1 MTTSTTA
8 DGFSADQPAFLSK
21 ERIIAKPGFNRWL
34 VPPAALAIHLC
45 IGMAYGFSVFWLP
58 LSKALGITA
67 PVACAADTG
76 FIAQVFSSQC
86 DWPISMLGWIYTL
99 FFIFLGCSAA
109 IWGGWLEHAGPRKA
123 GVVSALCWCGGLLIS
138 ALGVYTHQIWLMWI
152 GSGVIGGI
160 GLGLGYISP
169 VSTLIKW
176 FPDKRG
182 MATGMAIMGFGGG
195 AMVGAPLA
203 AALMGHFAS
212 PTSVGVWQSFL
223 VMAAIYFVFMIG
235 GALSYRV
242 PPTGWKPEGWT
253 APAKKASNAM
263 ITHRHVHVN
272 VAWKTPQFRLVWL
285 VLCLNVSAG
294 IGILGMASPL
304 LQEVF
309 GGKLLGNDLAFG
321 QLDAS
326 QLASI
331 AAIAAGFTGL
341 LSLFNIGGR
350 FFWASFSDYLGR
362 KNTYFVFFALGFAL
376 YGLIPNLGHLGS
388 IALFVAAFCVILSM
402 YGGGFATVPAYLA
415 DLFGTQMVGAIHG
428 RLLTAWA
435 AAGVLGPVLVNY
447 LREYQLSIG
456 VERAAAYDIT
466 LYILAGLLVLGFLC
480 NLLVRP
486 VADKYFMTDAELAAE
501 QALGHDKGADGSTVL
516 EWKAAPGTKPL
527 AVAAWLVVG
536 IPLAWGVWVTLQ
548 KTAVLFH

>member
-1 MTTSTTA
+1 MSSSLSGGGVGA
-8 DGFSADQPAFLSK
+8 QPGFLSK

-58 LSKALGITA
+58 LSKAIGITA
-67 PVACAADTG
+67 PVACAPDLS
-76 FIAQVFSSQC
+76 FFSQVFSSSC
-86 DWPISMLGWIYTL
+86 DWSVSMLSWIYTL

-123 GVVSALCWCGGLLIS
+123 GVVSALCWCGGLVIS
-138 ALGVYTHQIWLMWI
+138 ALGIYTHQIWLMWL

-242 PPTGWKPEGWT
+242 PPTGWKPEGYV
-253 APAKKASNAM
+253 PSAKKAKGM
-263 ITHRHVHVN
+263 ITNRHVHVN
-272 VAWKTPQFRLVWL
+272 VAWKTPQFALVWL

-309 GGKLLGNDLAFG
+309 GGKLLGVDLAFN
-321 QLDAS
+321 QLDSA
-326 QLASI
+326 QLAQI

-350 FFWASFSDYLGR
+350 FFWASFSDYIGR
-362 KNTYFVFFALGFAL
+362 KVTYFVFFALGVAL
-376 YGLIPNLGHLGS
+376 YASVPTLGHSGN
-388 IALFVAAFCVILSM
+388 IALFVAAFCIVLSM

-435 AAGVLGPVLVNY
+435 VAGVLGPVLVTN
-447 LREYQLSIG
+447 LRDYQLAHG
-456 VERAAAYDIT
+456 VARAAVYDTT
-466 LYILAGLLVLGFLC
+466 LYILSGLLVLGFIC
-480 NLLVRP
+480 NALVRP
-486 VADKYFMTDAELAAE
+486 VADKYFMTDAELKAE
-501 QALGHDKGADGSTVL
+501 QALGHDKGTDGTTVL
-516 EWKAAPGTKPL
+516 EWKANPASKPL
-527 AVAAWLVVG
+527 AVAAWLAVG

>member
-1 MTTSTTA
+1 MSTSITA
-8 DGFSADQPAFLSK
+8 GGIADQPAFLSK

-58 LSKALGITA
+58 LSKALGVTKA
-67 PVACAADTG
+67 VACAPDMS
-76 FIAQVFSSQC
+76 FISQVFSSQC

-123 GVVSALCWCGGLLIS
+123 GVVSAVCWCGGLLIS
-138 ALGVYTHQIWLMWI
+138 ALGIYTHQIWLMWV

-203 AALMGHFAS
+203 AALMSHFAS
-212 PTSVGVWQSFL
+212 PTGVGVWQSFL

-242 PPTGWKPEGWT
+242 PPTGWKPEGWSP
-253 APAKKASNAM
+253 APKKAANAM
-263 ITHRHVHVN
+263 ITHRHVHVS

-309 GGKLLGNDLAFG
+309 GGKLLGNDLPFG
-321 QLDAS
+321 QLDAA
-326 QLASI
+326 QLGQI

-362 KNTYFVFFALGFAL
+362 KNTYFVFFALGVAL
-376 YGLIPNLGHLGS
+376 YALIPSLGHLGS
-388 IALFVAAFCVILSM
+388 VALFVAAFCIILSM

-480 NLLVRP
+480 NLMVRP

-501 QALGHDKGADGSTVL
+501 QALGHDKGADSTTSL

-527 AVAAWLVVG
+527 AIAAWLVVG